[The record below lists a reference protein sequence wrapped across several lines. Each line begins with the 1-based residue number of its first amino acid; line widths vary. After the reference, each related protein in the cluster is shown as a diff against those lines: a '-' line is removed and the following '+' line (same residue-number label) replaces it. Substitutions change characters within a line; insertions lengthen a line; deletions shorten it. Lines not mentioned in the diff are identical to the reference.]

1 MSRSHHRRNRVACFA
16 SDSYGLRD
24 IDRHQAPAGHDLPFT
39 WGCFPDAPLGTRQ
52 RVNRGH
58 ALMAGAGK
66 KSETFLLGVSIPMVF
81 LRRLNGSMRLASAF
95 SQH

>member
-1 MSRSHHRRNRVACFA
+1 VTESAHEAER
-16 SDSYGLRD
+16 
-24 IDRHQAPAGHDLPFT
+24 GHE
-39 WGCFPDAPLGTRQ
+39 Q

-58 ALMAGAGK
+58 TRMAEAGI
-66 KSETFLLGVSIPMVF
+66 KSETFLLGVSILMVF